1 VSTQPFEDVVA
12 EHGSVVLRVCRALL
26 APADADDAWSETFLA
41 ALRAYPRLAEGSNV
55 RAWLVT
61 IAHRK
66 AIDQLRAST
75 RRARTNDALRAVPPT
90 VVPEPSVD
98 DDGVRAAVAA
108 LPTKQRLAVVHR
120 YLADV
125 SYADI
130 AIALGCSEAAARRS
144 ASDGIA
150 ALRRATRCPE
160 GDAP

>member
-1 VSTQPFEDVVA
+1 MA
-12 EHGSVVLRVCRALL
+12 EHGPVVLRVCRALL

-41 ALRAYPRLAEGSNV
+41 ALRAYPRLTEGSNV

-66 AIDQLRAST
+66 AIDQLRSAT
-75 RRARTNDALRAVPPT
+75 RRTRTTDALRGLPPAG
-90 VVPEPSVD
+90 VPEPSVHD
-98 DDGVRAAVAA
+98 DELRAAVAA

-120 YLADV
+120 YLADL
-125 SYADI
+125 SYPDI
-130 AIALGCSEAAARRS
+130 AIALECSEAAARRS

-150 ALRRATRCPE
+150 ALRRATRRTE